1 MHASFNFSHLNSTH
15 TKLWYFGL
23 YAIHQKSHPALK
35 NKIKTKIIW
44 VKFVLCFWTLKQI
57 HSCVFVFIFIF
68 IFIFDHV
75 RNLCGEKSIRKKI
88 QCSEMWGRKNSLNTK
103 ITQKIKI
110 LKVKMMHWFLII
122 AIINKISPKKI
133 IITIPWRKVT
143 YLLMK

>member
-23 YAIHQKSHPALK
+23 YAIHQKSHHALK
-35 NKIKTKIIW
+35 NNKKKIIW

-57 HSCVFVFIFIF
+57 HGCCVF

-75 RNLCGEKSIRKKI
+75 RNLCGEKSIIKRKKI

-122 AIINKISPKKI
+122 AIINKISQKK
-133 IITIPWRKVT
+133 K
-143 YLLMK
+143 